1 MGEEGEIH
9 RGRRRGREEEE
20 EDLEARVLNSDPLCR
35 VCPLLLLLDAFMI
48 ISRAGKGRKVGEKRR
63 RSKGARREERD
74 Y

>member
-1 MGEEGEIH
+1 M
-9 RGRRRGREEEE
+9 
-20 EDLEARVLNSDPLCR
+20 EARVLNSDPLCR